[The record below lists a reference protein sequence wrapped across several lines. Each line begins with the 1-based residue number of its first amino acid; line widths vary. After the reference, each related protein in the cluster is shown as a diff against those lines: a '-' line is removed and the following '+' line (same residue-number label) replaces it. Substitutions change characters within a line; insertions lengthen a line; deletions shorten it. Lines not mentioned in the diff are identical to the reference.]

1 MCDVSVVVP
10 VMNEAENVEPL
21 IAEIQQAFA
30 KDKARRYEIVYVD
43 DGSTDTTLDVLRRLR
58 STVTVLRVVVH
69 EQNSG
74 QSAAIRSGARAAR
87 GRLIVTLDGD
97 AQNDPADIPALLA
110 AYDEG
115 ADPALRMV
123 AGQRRKRQ
131 DSFAKRWASR
141 WANRIRQWA
150 LNDQTRDTGC
160 GLKVFSR
167 EAFFELPYFDHM
179 HRFLPALMQRQGY
192 AVKLVDVN
200 HRHRLR
206 GQSKYG
212 VLDRALVSISDLLGV
227 MWLRRRC
234 RLPGATTELE

>member
-10 VMNEAENVEPL
+10 VKDEADNVAPL
-21 IAEIQQAFA
+21 ISEIQQAFSGSS
-30 KDKARRYEIVYVD
+30 DYEIIYVD
-43 DGSTDTTLDVLRRLR
+43 DGSTDRTRDVLNDLR
-58 STVTVLRVVVH
+58 ATVDSLRVLIH
-69 EQNSG
+69 ERNSG
-74 QSAAIRSGARAAR
+74 QSAAIRTGARAAR

-97 AQNDPADIPALLA
+97 AQNDPADIPAMLK
-110 AYDEG
+110 AYDEVG
-115 ADPALRMV
+115 SDNVRMV

-131 DSFAKRWASR
+131 DSYAKRWASR

-150 LNDQTRDTGC
+150 LSDNTTDTGC

-192 AVKLVDVN
+192 TVKLVDVN

-212 VLDRALVSISDLLGV
+212 VLDRALVSVSDLLGV

-234 RLPGATTELE
+234 RLPGTTTELE

>member
-1 MCDVSVVVP
+1 MVDVTVVVP
-10 VMNEAENVEPL
+10 VKDEADNVAPL
-21 IAEIQQAFA
+21 ISEIEQALSGA
-30 KDKARRYEIVYVD
+30 HDYEIVYVD
-43 DGSTDTTLDVLRRLR
+43 DGSTDGTRAALQGLRK
-58 STVTVLRVVVH
+58 TVPTLRVMVH
-69 EQNSG
+69 ERNSG
-74 QSAAIRSGARAAR
+74 QSAAIRTGVRAAK

-110 AYDEG
+110 AFDDT
-115 ADPALRMV
+115 ADPNLRMV

-131 DSFAKRWASR
+131 DSYAKRWASR

-150 LNDQTRDTGC
+150 LADNTRDTGC
-160 GLKVFSR
+160 GLKVFSK

-192 AVKLVDVN
+192 TVKLVDVN

>member
-1 MCDVSVVVP
+1 MVDVTVVVP
-10 VMNEAENVEPL
+10 VKDEAENVAPL
-21 IAEIQQAFA
+21 ISEIEQALSGA
-30 KDKARRYEIVYVD
+30 HDYEIIYVD
-43 DGSTDTTLDVLRRLR
+43 DGSTDGTRAALQELRK
-58 STVTVLRVVVH
+58 TVPTLRVIVH
-69 EQNSG
+69 ERNSG
-74 QSAAIRSGARAAR
+74 QSAAIRTGVRAAK

-97 AQNDPADIPALLA
+97 AQNDPGDIPSLLA
-110 AYDEG
+110 AFDDT
-115 ADPALRMV
+115 ADPNLRMV

-131 DSFAKRWASR
+131 DSYAKKWASR

-150 LNDQTRDTGC
+150 LADHTRDTGC
-160 GLKVFSR
+160 GLKVFSK

-192 AVKLVDVN
+192 TVKLVDVN

>member
-1 MCDVSVVVP
+1 MVVP
-10 VMNEAENVEPL
+10 VMNEADNVKPL
-21 IAEIQQAFA
+21 ISEIQQAFA
-30 KDKARRYEIVYVD
+30 GAPGRAYEIVYVD
-43 DGSTDTTLDVLRRLR
+43 DGSTDTTLTVLQNLR
-58 STVTVLRVVVH
+58 KTISELRVVVH
-69 EQNSG
+69 ERNSG
-74 QSAAIRSGARAAR
+74 QSAAIRTGVRAAR

-97 AQNDPADIPALLA
+97 AQNDPADIPALME
-110 AYDEG
+110 AYDEE

-131 DSFAKRWASR
+131 DSFAKRWASK

-212 VLDRALVSISDLLGV
+212 VLDRALVSVSDLLGV

>member
-1 MCDVSVVVP
+1 MCEVSVVVP

-21 IAEIQQAFA
+21 ISEIRQALA
-30 KDKARRYEIVYVD
+30 GAQPYEIIYVD
-43 DGSTDTTLDVLRRLR
+43 DGSTDGTKDVLKRLKAEIPE
-58 STVTVLRVVVH
+58 LRVMAH
-69 EQNSG
+69 EHNSG
-74 QSAAIRSGARAAR
+74 QSAAIRTGIHAAQ

-97 AQNDPADIPALLA
+97 AQNDPADIPAMLA
-110 AYDEG
+110 AYDE
-115 ADPALRMV
+115 AVDPTMRMV

-131 DSFAKRWASR
+131 DSFAKRWASK

-150 LNDQTRDTGC
+150 LNDNTRDTGC
-160 GLKVFSR
+160 GLKLFSR
-167 EAFFELPYFDHM
+167 EAFLELPYFDHM

-192 AVKLVDVN
+192 NVKLVDVN
-200 HRHRLR
+200 HRHRTR

-234 RLPGATTELE
+234 RLPGTTTELE